1 MDRLLILI
9 SRLVERKLS
18 ELIQLA
24 ELLHDAADSG

>member
-24 ELLHDAADSG
+24 ELLHDAADWG